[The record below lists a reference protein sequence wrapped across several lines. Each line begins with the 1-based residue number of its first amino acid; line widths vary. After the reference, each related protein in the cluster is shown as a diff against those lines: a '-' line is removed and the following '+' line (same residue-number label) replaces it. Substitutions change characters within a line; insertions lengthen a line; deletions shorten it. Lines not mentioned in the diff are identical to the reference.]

1 MRAATSCRLLAAALP
16 LLPLALPAAGQQG
29 VSIQILNIGQQT
41 AEVRVL
47 DLVCNQE
54 LFAGAILDASS
65 IQVSACADAQGLAA
79 IRVQGRLGG
88 ERSFTGLADPAEVQ
102 FDFSPPP

>member
-47 DLVCNQE
+47 DPYRAKWYADQGLDTICPTRVAIDMLE
-54 LFAGAILDASS
+54 HEIRETAERGTAGAPPAGAVDHDDA
-65 IQVSACADAQGLAA
+65 D
-79 IRVQGRLGG
+79 R
-88 ERSFTGLADPAEVQ
+88 
-102 FDFSPPP
+102 